1 MKTRW
6 VFGRGWMPPGWVLST
21 SFVFGGLVGGRFFG
35 YILVPAWRARVSPL
49 GGGGYSW
56 DGRKAQAMAGLT
68 DREKIAPLAPDLQG
82 LLDSRRVPEAT
93 QAGLHDLGIDNLA
106 MLSAVAID
114 RTSLETLARSSLGI
128 DVTARPA
135 DAIIFASLFLAWQSA
150 TKRMEARNE
159 LEAEAVATEGHP

>member
-1 MKTRW
+1 
-6 VFGRGWMPPGWVLST
+6 
-21 SFVFGGLVGGRFFG
+21 
-35 YILVPAWRARVSPL
+35 
-49 GGGGYSW
+49 
-56 DGRKAQAMAGLT
+56 MAGLT
-68 DREKIAPLAPDLQG
+68 DREKIAALAPDLQG